1 MLNRYHLIA
10 LTGGS
15 YGLTGERDRAKQN
28 VSRIA
33 ILTVCHAEQPI
44 PVLYLRLS
52 PLTAYHGTVRVATV
66 RVAVIPIKTTRVTAI
81 VTCALRLGM

>member
-1 MLNRYHLIA
+1 M
-10 LTGGS
+10 
-15 YGLTGERDRAKQN
+15 YGRERSSQEQN

-44 PVLYLRLS
+44 PILFLRLS
-52 PLTAYHGTVRVATV
+52 PLAAYHGRVRVATV

>member
-1 MLNRYHLIA
+1 M
-10 LTGGS
+10 
-15 YGLTGERDRAKQN
+15 YGRERSSQTECI
-28 VSRIA
+28 SRVA

-44 PVLYLRLS
+44 PVLFLRLS
-52 PLTAYHGTVRVATV
+52 PLTATV

>member
-1 MLNRYHLIA
+1 M
-10 LTGGS
+10 
-15 YGLTGERDRAKQN
+15 YGRERSSQTECI
-28 VSRIA
+28 SRVA

-44 PVLYLRLS
+44 PVLFLRL
-52 PLTAYHGTVRVATV
+52 PLLTAYYGTV